1 MTKAIRFD
9 KPGSSDV
16 LQYVDVDLPPP
27 GKGQVRIRHTAIG
40 VNFID
45 TYHRTGLYPLP
56 MPSGLGSE
64 AAGVIEALGEGVS
77 ERVTVG
83 EGVAEWLGE
92 REIVFIVCVTAV
104 PVTKLFK
111 VRRVV
116 WTALVCV
123 YYCSTYYKAVRV
135 CVGG

>member
-1 MTKAIRFD
+1 MHVHPRDVTRTPTHVMSNAWTNKYFFD
-9 KPGSSDV
+9 RNSCVVSS
-16 LQYVDVDLPPP
+16 LS
-27 GKGQVRIRHTAIG
+27 
-40 VNFID
+40 
-45 TYHRTGLYPLP
+45 P
-56 MPSGLGSE
+56 M
-64 AAGVIEALGEGVS
+64 ITM
-77 ERVTVG
+77 R
-83 EGVAEWLGE
+83 
-92 REIVFIVCVTAV
+92 VCVTAV